1 MPDSHSR
8 VEAAIKAFAKGEI
21 VVVTDDDDRENEGD
35 LFVAASLCT
44 PEKMAFI
51 IRNTSGIVCA
61 PLGAE
66 QARRLHLEPMVAEND
81 APLGTA
87 FTVTVDVR
95 HGLSTGISAEERCNT
110 VRALA
115 NNNSGPSDFV
125 RPGHVFP
132 LVARQGGVL
141 MRSGHTEACVDL
153 CRLASLPP
161 VGVLSE
167 LTNDDGTVMRGP
179 QVAAFAAKHKFV
191 QVSIAELIAFRQSR
205 DKLVERVGE
214 FPLSSDIGT
223 LNGYAYVTPFD
234 RVHHMAFVYGDIGD
248 GMNVLARLH
257 RADVIGDVFGGAKPI
272 RAALTRF
279 KAEGRGVI
287 VYLRDGT
294 AGVPVADIPHGDT
307 ETDAAR
313 SRQWREIGL
322 GAQILKDLGISS
334 IRLLTSSKRTYVGL
348 GGFGI
353 EIVASEPIEEIRHS
367 ATARSAGPE
376 SILRST
382 GVMDSGFG
390 ANARRGNDK
399 EGPFFCPCRVAALPM
414 GRRKFPIIITG
425 THDRRHLRRGGLGDA
440 AACGWP
446 TPARALFPSMSNSSS
461 PLTCPIRWT
470 PTSRR
475 CSARATS
482 RR

>member
-1 MPDSHSR
+1 MPDSHSK

-66 QARRLHLEPMVAEND
+66 QARRLHLDPMVAEND

-95 HGLSTGISAEERCNT
+95 HGLTTGISAEERCNT

-115 NNNSGPSDFV
+115 NNNSGASDFV

-132 LVARQGGVL
+132 LVAREGGVL

-167 LTNDDGTVMRGP
+167 LMKDDGTVMRGP
-179 QVAAFAAKHKFV
+179 EVAVFAQKHKLA
-191 QVSIAELIAFRQSR
+191 QVSIAELIAYRQSR
-205 DKLVERVGE
+205 DKLVERAGE
-214 FPLSSDIGT
+214 FPVLSDIGT
-223 LNGYAYVTPFD
+223 LRGYAYVTPFD
-234 RVHHMAFVYGDIGD
+234 RVHHMAFVYGDLGD
-248 GMNVLARLH
+248 GRNVPARLH
-257 RADVIGDVFGGAKPI
+257 RADVIGDVFGGAKTI
-272 RAALTRF
+272 RAALARF
-279 KAEGRGVI
+279 KVEGRGVI

-294 AGVPVADIPHGDT
+294 AGVPVSEIPHDHDT

-313 SRQWREIGL
+313 SRQWREVGL

-334 IRLLTSSKRTYVGL
+334 IRLLTSTKRTYVGL

-353 EIVASEPIEEIRHS
+353 EIVATEPIE
-367 ATARSAGPE
+367 G
-376 SILRST
+376 
-382 GVMDSGFG
+382 
-390 ANARRGNDK
+390 
-399 EGPFFCPCRVAALPM
+399 
-414 GRRKFPIIITG
+414 
-425 THDRRHLRRGGLGDA
+425 
-440 AACGWP
+440 
-446 TPARALFPSMSNSSS
+446 
-461 PLTCPIRWT
+461 
-470 PTSRR
+470 
-475 CSARATS
+475 
-482 RR
+482 

>member
-1 MPDSHSR
+1 MRDSHQR

-35 LFVAASLCT
+35 LFVAASHCT

-66 QARRLHLEPMVAEND
+66 QARRLHLEPMVAENE

-87 FTVTVDVR
+87 FTVSVDVR
-95 HGLSTGISAEERCNT
+95 HGLTTGISADERCNT

-115 NNNSGPSDFV
+115 NDNNGASDFV

-132 LVARQGGVL
+132 LVAREGGVL

-161 VGVLSE
+161 VGVLAE
-167 LTNDDGTVMRGP
+167 MMNDNGSVMRGP
-179 QVAAFAAKHKFV
+179 EVAAFAQKHKLV
-191 QVSIAELIAFRQSR
+191 QVSIAELIAYRQNR

-214 FPLSSDIGT
+214 FHVASEIGT
-223 LNGYAYVTPFD
+223 LKGYAYVTPFD
-234 RVHHMAFVYGDIGD
+234 RVHHMAFVYGDVGD
-248 GMNVLARLH
+248 GKAVLARLH

-272 RAALTRF
+272 HAALARF
-279 KAEGRGVI
+279 KESGRGVI
-287 VYLRDGT
+287 VFLRDGT
-294 AGVPVADIPHGDT
+294 AGVPVAEIPHEGDT
-307 ETDAAR
+307 GADAAR

-334 IRLLTSSKRTYVGL
+334 IRLLASSKRTYVGL

-353 EIVASEPIEEIRHS
+353 EIEATEPIE
-367 ATARSAGPE
+367 G
-376 SILRST
+376 
-382 GVMDSGFG
+382 
-390 ANARRGNDK
+390 
-399 EGPFFCPCRVAALPM
+399 
-414 GRRKFPIIITG
+414 
-425 THDRRHLRRGGLGDA
+425 
-440 AACGWP
+440 
-446 TPARALFPSMSNSSS
+446 
-461 PLTCPIRWT
+461 
-470 PTSRR
+470 
-475 CSARATS
+475 
-482 RR
+482 

>member
-1 MPDSHSR
+1 LHTHQR
-8 VEAAIKAFAKGEI
+8 VEAAIKAFAKGEL

-51 IRNTSGIVCA
+51 IRHTSGIVCA
-61 PLGAE
+61 PLGVE
-66 QARRLHLEPMVAEND
+66 HARRLHLEPMVAEND

-95 HGLSTGISAEERCNT
+95 HGLTTGISAEERTNT

-115 NNNSGPSDFV
+115 NDNFGAADFV

-153 CRLASLPP
+153 CRLAGLPP

-167 LTNDDGTVMRGP
+167 LMNDNGTVMRGP
-179 QVAAFAAKHKFV
+179 EVTAFADKHKLAY
-191 QVSIAELIAFRQSR
+191 VSIAELIAYRQSR

-214 FPLSSDIGT
+214 FQLASEIGT
-223 LNGYAYVTPFD
+223 LNGYAYITPFD
-234 RVHHMAFVYGDIGD
+234 RVHHMAFVYGDLGD
-248 GMNVLARLH
+248 GRNVSARLH
-257 RADVIGDVFGGAKPI
+257 RADVIGDVFGGAKTI
-272 RAALTRF
+272 RAALARF

-294 AGVPVADIPHGDT
+294 AGVPVAEIPHGDT
-307 ETDAAR
+307 GTEAAR

-322 GAQILKDLGISS
+322 GAQILRDLGISS
-334 IRLLTSSKRTYVGL
+334 IRLLASSKRTYVGI

-353 EIVASEPIEEIRHS
+353 EIVATEP
-367 ATARSAGPE
+367 
-376 SILRST
+376 L
-382 GVMDSGFG
+382 
-390 ANARRGNDK
+390 
-399 EGPFFCPCRVAALPM
+399 EG
-414 GRRKFPIIITG
+414 
-425 THDRRHLRRGGLGDA
+425 
-440 AACGWP
+440 
-446 TPARALFPSMSNSSS
+446 
-461 PLTCPIRWT
+461 
-470 PTSRR
+470 
-475 CSARATS
+475 
-482 RR
+482 